1 MPVTK
6 TFLRKKIQK
15 ILLALARQ
23 IVGEGNIEEPV
34 WHLI

>member
-15 ILLALARQ
+15 ILLALTRQ
-23 IVGEGNIEEPV
+23 MVGERNIEEPV
-34 WHLI
+34 